1 MTNISITL
9 EKLLQLD
16 CETLMHVLT
25 IIDFSQLDEYQLY
38 EIYNKLESDLSFEE
52 WVAINQN

>member
-9 EKLLQLD
+9 ENLLQLD
-16 CETLMHVLT
+16 CNILIELLN

-38 EIYNKLESDLSFEE
+38 EIYNKLEPDLSFEE
-52 WVAINQN
+52 WVSINQN